1 MTEIEKPLIS
11 VIVPVYN
18 VENYM
23 RQCVDS
29 LLNQTVSN
37 IEIILVDDGST
48 DTSPKICDEYAKK
61 YSRVKVIHKLNG
73 GLGSARNAGMNGA
86 RGNILGSLILMTMCR

>member
-37 IEIILVDDGST
+37 IEIILVDDGAT
-48 DTSPKICDEYAKK
+48 DTSPKICDLSFICFVCIYFIHNRQHGKL
-61 YSRVKVIHKLNG
+61 HKLSNG
-73 GLGSARNAGMNGA
+73 TISNY
-86 RGNILGSLILMTMCR
+86 NIYFLLLR